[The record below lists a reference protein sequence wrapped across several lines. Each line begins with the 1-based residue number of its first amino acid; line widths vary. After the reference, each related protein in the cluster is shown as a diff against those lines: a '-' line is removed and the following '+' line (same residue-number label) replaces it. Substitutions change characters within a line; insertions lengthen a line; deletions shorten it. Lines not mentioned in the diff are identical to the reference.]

1 MLNLCEAYGNEHNII
16 FSTDPNP
23 VKSKTKCVYMC
34 GALNVHYPACVKLYV
49 YGHDLP
55 YVITAT
61 HLGHKIHQLANMEH
75 DENVKVIRFIGF

>member
-1 MLNLCEAYGNEHNII
+1 
-16 FSTDPNP
+16 
-23 VKSKTKCVYMC
+23 MC
-34 GALNVHYPACVKLYV
+34 GALNVHYPACVKL

-75 DENVKVIRFIGF
+75 DANVKIIRFIDF